1 MKLTEV
7 FNTQVNITWHSQG
20 RFTLGGLVF
29 NGQEYVIQIENKPLF
44 FDELSDKNT
53 AEVSFFKN
61 SSDTEKAHS
70 TTGDVGQPFKLYGA
84 VANSL
89 ANQFQRYDAF
99 YFVAES
105 RHSDDANQHQTK
117 IKIYQFLADRL
128 AKTVGATVY
137 KHDNGTR
144 CEWLVSKVSISKTG
158 FIVESTEALNL
169 FTSSGVT
176 FTTVN

>member
-1 MKLTEV
+1 MKLAEV
-7 FNTQVNITWHSQG
+7 FNTQVNITWHTQG

-29 NGQEYVIQIENKPLF
+29 NGQEYVVQIETKPLF
-44 FDELSDKNT
+44 FDELSRGNT

-61 SSDTEKAHS
+61 SDDTEKAHS

-89 ANQFQRYDAF
+89 GDQFQKYDAF

-105 RHSDDANQHQTK
+105 RHSEDVGQYQTK

-137 KHDNGTR
+137 KHNSGSR
-144 CEWLVSKVSISKTG
+144 CEWLVSKISISNTG
-158 FIVESTEALNL
+158 FIVESTEALTQ
-169 FTSSGVT
+169 FRSSG
-176 FTTVN
+176 TTLTIVN